1 MASVQQLEKLY
12 HIERI
17 FKNDRSLESVV
28 AHQRVQNVIQRTE
41 QVLSYKLI
49 IIVFL

>member
-41 QVLSYKLI
+41 QVLS
-49 IIVFL
+49 